1 MIMKKNLFKPRGCF
15 LVYAITKVIFTCY
28 VGEVRLAALVF
39 CVSRKTEGEK
49 SKAFIE

>member
-1 MIMKKNLFKPRGCF
+1 M
-15 LVYAITKVIFTCY
+15 VYAITKVIFTCY

-39 CVSRKTEGEK
+39 CVSGKTEGEK